1 MLKILLIALQSLL
14 FNPIFSQILIVN
26 SPIKK
31 NEDST
36 FFLQKKNYNNSTFK
50 ITNTKKNYQT
60 KIYNDLILEAD
71 SLYNI
76 KKYKKSVLL
85 YEKAFTE
92 NGNKGRVSDRLNAAR
107 CYAKIGNGYGAFY
120 QLFRIVEKFNYS
132 DYQYLISEHIFDP
145 MHAYE
150 KWNKLIEMVEQNNKN
165 IELKLTQQSVVNEEN

>member
-1 MLKILLIALQSLL
+1 MLKILLIVLQSLL

-31 NEDST
+31 N
-36 FFLQKKNYNNSTFK
+36 YNNSTFK
-50 ITNTKKNYQT
+50 ITNTKKKYQT

-76 KKYKKSVLL
+76 KKYRKSVLL

-150 KWNKLIEMVEQNNKN
+150 KWNRLIEKAIQNNNKIGKN
-165 IELKLTQQSVVNEEN
+165 SIKESELNEENYYK